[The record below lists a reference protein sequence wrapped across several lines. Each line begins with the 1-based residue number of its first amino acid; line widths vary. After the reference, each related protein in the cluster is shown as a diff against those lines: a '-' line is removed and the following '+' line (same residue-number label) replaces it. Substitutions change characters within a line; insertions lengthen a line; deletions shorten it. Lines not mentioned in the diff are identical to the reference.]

1 MSTRALVSLAALLFV
16 FTVLLRAPARWLLAA
31 LPATIECRSPAGSL
45 WRGSCAQLQLP
56 AGTLNQVSWSLHPW
70 PLLRGHLDA
79 DLRCADAHAAGSTR
93 ASLRLGGHLLLTQ
106 LQAQLPIDAGF
117 VPFFPAGWSGQVELA
132 LDALELHSGQLVS
145 IEGTA
150 TARALARRNPPMPFG
165 SFELRFAPG
174 ASNANAAASGGE
186 ATSGDDAAIRGELR
200 DLGGPLAVSGTLSI
214 RNGREYLLSGL
225 VAVRPGGD
233 VELTKFVEYVGPP
246 DAQGRREFRLDGS
259 F

>member
-1 MSTRALVSLAALLFV
+1 MSARALVALATLLFA

-31 LPATIECRSPAGSL
+31 LPATIECRSPTGSL
-45 WRGSCAQLQLP
+45 WRGSCAQLQIP
-56 AGTLNQVSWSLHPW
+56 GGTLSQVSWSLHPW
-70 PLLRGHLDA
+70 PLLLLHLDA
-79 DLRCADAHAAGSTR
+79 DLRSADAHAAGSAH

-106 LQAQLPIDAGF
+106 LQAQLPIEAGY

-174 ASNANAAASGGE
+174 ASNA
-186 ATSGDDAAIRGELR
+186 TGDDAAIRGELR
-200 DLGGPLAVSGTLSI
+200 DLGGPLAVTGTLSI
-214 RNGREYLLSGL
+214 RNGRDYLLSGL
-225 VAVRPGGD
+225 VAVRPGSD
-233 VELTKFVEYVGPP
+233 TELTKIIEYIGPP
-246 DAQGRREFRLDGS
+246 DAQGRRTFTLDGT